1 MDDFIPSMVW
11 QLVFLIRHKLDNI
24 FGILYFFLHLP
35 GSRSWLSVASWTIY
49 LNWLDWVCVQVHCA
63 VQVQVQGETKWN
75 GRSAR
80 FEKSETMMLAWTTIN
95 RGLSAS
101 VRTSISQMQPMA
113 GTMTHGG
120 REPEKCIICFI
131 TYFLTCTLRKHINK
145 TQIDNGVGRLSIWRL
160 CPLALGFPSI
170 RCKNTMKIQKNTN
183 NKSYY

>member
-1 MDDFIPSMVW
+1 MFHGRFHSFHGLAAGLFDQTQVGQYFW
-11 QLVFLIRHKLDNI
+11 NFVFFFAFARQPVLIISGKLDD
-24 FGILYFFLHLP
+24 
-35 GSRSWLSVASWTIY
+35 LSELTGCASAGGNQLKWTI
-49 LNWLDWVCVQVHCA
+49 
-63 VQVQVQGETKWN
+63 G
-75 GRSAR
+75 R

>member
-1 MDDFIPSMVW
+1 MDDFIFTTVW
-11 QLVFLIRHKLDNI
+11 QLIFLIRHKLDNI
-24 FGILYFFLHLP
+24 FVFWCFFFLHLP

-49 LNWLDWVCVQVHCA
+49 LNWLG
-63 VQVQVQGETKWN
+63 VQVQRETKWN

-113 GTMTHGG
+113 GTMTHSG
-120 REPEKCIICFI
+120 REPEKCIMCFI
-131 TYFLTCTLRKHINK
+131 TYFHTCTLRKQINK
-145 TQIDNGVGRLSIWRL
+145 TQIDSGVGRLLIWCL

-170 RCKNTMKIQKNTN
+170 RRKKNIKN
-183 NKSYY
+183 NKKHK

>member
-49 LNWLDWVCVQVHCA
+49 LNWLG
-63 VQVQVQGETKWN
+63 VQVQRETKWN
-75 GRSAR
+75 GRWAR

-131 TYFLTCTLRKHINK
+131 TYFLTCALRKHINK
-145 TQIDNGVGRLSIWRL
+145 TQIDNGVGRLLIWW

-170 RCKNTMKIQKNTN
+170 RCKKLQKTAKKCKKLQKIAKNC
-183 NKSYY
+183 KKM

>member
-1 MDDFIPSMVW
+1 MFRGRFYFYYGLAAGLFDQTQIGQCFCI
-11 QLVFLIRHKLDNI
+11 LVL
-24 FGILYFFLHLP
+24 FFLHLP
-35 GSRSWLSVASWTIY
+35 GSRSSLSVASWTIY
-49 LNWLDWVCVQVHCA
+49 LNWLGVQVHCA
-63 VQVQVQGETKWN
+63 VQVQVQRETKWN

-120 REPEKCIICFI
+120 REPEKCNICFI

-145 TQIDNGVGRLSIWRL
+145 TQIDNGVGRLLIWWCR
-160 CPLALGFPSI
+160 LALGLPSI
-170 RCKNTMKIQKNTN
+170 RCKKMEKYKKNI
-183 NKSYY
+183 KHK